1 MLLGLAGSP
10 EIVQKLAEPA
20 LGVVAQTAL
29 GAITLVMTAVAV
41 FAVYKVIA
49 VQDKR
54 AADAKESSE
63 RIEKIIDKIT
73 EFQTET
79 RRTIDSLVLAEN
91 AAKDLSREQSML
103 LTQIKQSLDT
113 TIRDA
118 ILRRHTPNPGP
129 SGYPGP
135 SRRT

>member
-1 MLLGLAGSP
+1 VWLGLASSP
-10 EIVQKLAEPA
+10 EVVEKLAEPA

-91 AAKDLSREQSML
+91 AAKDLSREQTTM
-103 LTQIKQSLDT
+103 LTQIKQTLDT

-118 ILRRHTPNPGP
+118 ILRRHTPTPGP
-129 SGYPGP
+129 GGYSGPT
-135 SRRT
+135 RRT